1 MPAARDRWP
10 TAVAVFDV
18 DRTLLDGAAGYMFF
32 QWLRKN
38 GRVTARGW
46 LDIAASVAAYRTRLR
61 PETAIVRVGAT
72 SLAGLPM
79 ERVDEWAD
87 ACVAESIAP
96 HIFAEAEK
104 TIRRHRKMRHFTMLA
119 SGSCQPIVEA
129 IARHVGA
136 HAGVGTRA
144 LVDSATGRYTGRAE
158 LPLCYHEGKAEWVR
172 RRAEREGVSMD
183 ECHVYTDNGMDRPLL
198 EMATHP
204 NAVNPDGLLLP
215 LAKERGWPVH
225 AWSTLA
231 DPDRSRTGSFG
242 PLRADAK

>member
-1 MPAARDRWP
+1 MADSVPKDRLQPA
-10 TAVAVFDV
+10 
-18 DRTLLDGAAGYMFF
+18 LLDRLTDDEPDRALEPRAERLISRQHMR
-32 QWLRKN
+32 QSVLRDL
-38 GRVTARGW
+38 GW
-46 LDIAASVAAYRTRLR
+46 LFNATRAADADDWPGAPLALRSVVNFGLPALAG
-61 PETAIVRVGAT
+61 ETASTLDVIQLERAMRQAILEFEPRIDPG
-72 SLAGLPM
+72 SLKL
-79 ERVDEWAD
+79 
-87 ACVAESIAP
+87 
-96 HIFAEAEK
+96 
-104 TIRRHRKMRHFTMLA
+104 
-119 SGSCQPIVEA
+119 
-129 IARHVGA
+129 
-136 HAGVGTRA
+136 RA
-144 LVDSATGRYTGRAE
+144 LAEQLRVSATGRYTGRAE

-172 RRAEREGVSMD
+172 RRAEREGLSMD